1 MKSMKTRSINDDGIS
16 SNRKTVF
23 DDTLKV
29 GMLDAIMV
37 MHGSLTVLILV
48 RKIAVT

>member
-1 MKSMKTRSINDDGIS
+1 MTIYQIRQDKFLSIQ
-16 SNRKTVF
+16 
-23 DDTLKV
+23 TLVV